1 MIRLLGKLPLKC
13 TVAFSGGVDSVAVAD
28 FLIRGR
34 REVTLAFFHHGT
46 KASDEAESFVK
57 KFADDRSLPVIVGRL
72 RDQRPSGLSQ
82 EEHWRNER
90 YGFLEKTGDVVVT
103 AHHLDD
109 AVETWLFT
117 AIHGESRL
125 IPYRRGKVIR
135 PFLATPK
142 SELIA
147 WCARRGLDWVEDSS
161 NLDTTYMR
169 NLIRHKIVPEA
180 LQVNPGLRTVI
191 RKKYMVSV

>member
-1 MIRLLGKLPLKC
+1 MIKILGKLPLKC
-13 TVAFSGGVDSVAVAD
+13 TLAFSGGVDSVAVAD
-28 FLIRGR
+28 FLVKGR

-57 KFADDRSLPVIVGRL
+57 KFAEDRSLPLVVGRL
-72 RDQRPSGLSQ
+72 RDHRQPGLSL

-90 YGFLEKTGDVVVT
+90 YKFLEKTGDVVVT

-117 AIHGESRL
+117 SIHGESRL

-135 PFLATPK
+135 PFLTTPK
-142 SELIA
+142 SEFVS
-147 WCARRGLDWVEDSS
+147 WCTKRQIGWVEDSS
-161 NLDTTYMR
+161 NLDTNYMR

-180 LQVNPGLRTVI
+180 LTVNPGLRTVI
-191 RKKYMVSV
+191 RKKYAVSV